1 MVWIITTLSVHL
13 FICIFIIY
21 NLYKKLIVAET
32 VTSSYFNYL
41 DSVSRI
47 IEFIN
52 NKVKELDKTDSF
64 KSDDEIGFFFNEIK
78 KLNSLLSDFTLR
90 K

>member
-1 MVWIITTLSVHL
+1 MVWIITTLSILL

-52 NKVKELDKTDSF
+52 NKVEELDKTDSF

-78 KLNSLLSDFTLR
+78 KLNSLLSDFTL
-90 K
+90 KK